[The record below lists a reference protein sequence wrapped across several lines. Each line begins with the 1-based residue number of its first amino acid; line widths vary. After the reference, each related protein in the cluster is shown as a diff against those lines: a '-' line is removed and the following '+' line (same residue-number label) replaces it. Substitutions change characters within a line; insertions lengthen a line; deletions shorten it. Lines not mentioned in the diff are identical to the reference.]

1 MTSSIHPTVHLAN
14 GTKIVGKWH
23 KQTYK
28 VIRQIGEGAS
38 GSIYLVKGSQGLNA
52 LKISKDSSVITR
64 EAKILRLMKKVQ
76 GVQLGPFLIDVDD
89 FNLRQTQYS
98 FYVMEYVDGIR
109 IKDWYHPSKASQLA
123 IVVKQLLFQL
133 HHLHLAGY
141 IFGDLKLENL
151 LIDRKTKQ
159 VRLIDFGG
167 VTQVGRSVREYTSY
181 YDRGYWQKGE
191 RKADPAY
198 DLFALAI
205 CILQLD
211 PTFKRVATNRRELV
225 KLIGQSRTLEAYHPV
240 LKKAVQGDYKQA
252 MQMKKD
258 LDRIQLNQRRK
269 TGRRKTTPVTKKSV
283 SQPTPQH
290 LQSAKQ
296 SMKKEVVGIGSLLFV
311 QFSLLVSFYYW
322 F

>member
-1 MTSSIHPTVHLAN
+1 MYSPT
-14 GTKIVGKWH
+14 G
-23 KQTYK
+23 
-28 VIRQIGEGAS
+28 
-38 GSIYLVKGSQGLNA
+38 
-52 LKISKDSSVITR
+52 
-64 EAKILRLMKKVQ
+64 
-76 GVQLGPFLIDVDD
+76 
-89 FNLRQTQYS
+89 
-98 FYVMEYVDGIR
+98 
-109 IKDWYHPSKASQLA
+109 
-123 IVVKQLLFQL
+123 
-133 HHLHLAGY
+133 
-141 IFGDLKLENL
+141 
-151 LIDRKTKQ
+151 
-159 VRLIDFGG
+159 
-167 VTQVGRSVREYTSY
+167 
-181 YDRGYWQKGE
+181 
-191 RKADPAY
+191 
-198 DLFALAI
+198 
-205 CILQLD
+205 